1 MGLVLSAPMRGGDG
15 VPAAFRC
22 IHFLLGFVGVD
33 RRSLFQSILGRALL
47 LGDHD
52 ANVEF

>member
-1 MGLVLSAPMRGGDG
+1 MGLVLCAPMRGGDG

-33 RRSLFQSILGRALL
+33 SWALL